1 MNIITA
7 LQGLNALRVLLGK
20 KRKQGKD
27 VKAVEEAVDVLT
39 EFTKAVEPEEQTDE
53 KSSGTEALADV
64 FRKNEFLKNLPLSDS
79 TEIYVVVKI
88 K

>member
-1 MNIITA
+1 MNVITV
-7 LQGLNALRVLLGK
+7 LQGLNALRILLSK

-39 EFTKAVEPEEQTDE
+39 EFTKAVEPEEQNDE
-53 KSSGTEALADV
+53 KPSGTDVADNLI
-64 FRKNEFLKNLPLSDS
+64 RKKELLKNLPVSDD
-79 TEIYVVVKI
+79 TEIYIVVKI